1 MVSSSTTAAEVKKMG
16 HKTAQVHS
24 NPWSALAMF
33 ACAITGRTR
42 GWGAQSHDVNGV
54 DETTA
59 GTLRD
64 AERDS
69 SIRDERS
76 ATRSSDERSLG

>member
-1 MVSSSTTAAEVKKMG
+1 ME

-33 ACAITGRTR
+33 ACAISGRTR
-42 GWGAQSHDVNGV
+42 GWGAQGHDVDDV
-54 DETTA
+54 DGTTA
-59 GTLRD
+59 GTSRD
-64 AERDS
+64 AEHGS